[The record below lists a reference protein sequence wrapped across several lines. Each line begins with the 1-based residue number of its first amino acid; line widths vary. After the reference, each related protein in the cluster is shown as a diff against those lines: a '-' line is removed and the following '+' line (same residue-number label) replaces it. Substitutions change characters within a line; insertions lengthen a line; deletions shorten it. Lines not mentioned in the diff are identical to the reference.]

1 MKEDPSFVILKPAAW
16 LDASEFEEEILG
28 AIVQEFL
35 KPTDNYVPK
44 SPLQYNSEKFVEG
57 PFTDF
62 TLKTSG
68 SAAQGAG
75 ISLGSILGFNL
86 KGSAED
92 AVHLNGKRIRH
103 KQLQQHSQFWDKL
116 KQDPVVKSIV
126 PGWISFFNRR
136 PVCLVVGIMICED
149 IDVSFKEKRGQE
161 ADGHLEIPIAQAAGV
176 PIPLG
181 NPQAKM
187 AIKKN
192 KAATFKGKSG
202 QSKIFALQLKKVTTG
217 MLRKRNELDLNRLG
231 PRVGTPRLCGAVEFE
246 LVGVGEDGKE
256 EPFSPQPFDPQP
268 FSPEVFAKKP
278 ELEEI
283 RPEVVSAKK
292 PVSVDDL
299 ELEEISSEEFAK
311 MGLKCD
317 VQKSR
322 KEFWGTKSMC
332 VCLVVFSVLL
342 FLCTKTL
349 Y

>member
-62 TLKTSG
+62 TLNTSG

-86 KGSAED
+86 EGSAED

-103 KQLQQHSQFWDKL
+103 KLLQQHSQFWDKL
-116 KQDPVVKSIV
+116 KQDPGVKSTV

-161 ADGHLEIPIAQAAGV
+161 AETWSRSGWTF
-176 PIPLG
+176 G
-181 NPQAKM
+181 NPHR
-187 AIKKN
+187 IGSWC
-192 KAATFKGKSG
+192 T
-202 QSKIFALQLKKVTTG
+202 
-217 MLRKRNELDLNRLG
+217 
-231 PRVGTPRLCGAVEFE
+231 
-246 LVGVGEDGKE
+246 
-256 EPFSPQPFDPQP
+256 DP
-268 FSPEVFAKKP
+268 S
-278 ELEEI
+278 
-283 RPEVVSAKK
+283 
-292 PVSVDDL
+292 
-299 ELEEISSEEFAK
+299 
-311 MGLKCD
+311 
-317 VQKSR
+317 
-322 KEFWGTKSMC
+322 W
-332 VCLVVFSVLL
+332 
-342 FLCTKTL
+342 
-349 Y
+349 